1 VTTLPRA
8 FNEAEVIQLHLK
20 RRMEY
25 GHNFMAETI
34 LPSKITV
41 AIRYL
46 VDSELHRK
54 HNVSVNEQ
62 WISDF
67 TFETILFVALQAD

>member
-1 VTTLPRA
+1 
-8 FNEAEVIQLHLK
+8 
-20 RRMEY
+20 
-25 GHNFMAETI
+25 MAETI